1 MKQNKQFE
9 KRIAKRRRKGK
20 LVTKAILL
28 ISKLS
33 YDPRQNIE
41 RKYISDIK
49 TLLVFHP

>member
-1 MKQNKQFE
+1 LKKGLQGVE
-9 KRIAKRRRKGK
+9 EKGK

-33 YDPRQNIE
+33 YDPRKNIE